1 MVLRHWHPF
10 AEMRRFHH
18 NFTRDNF
25 TRRAWGLPVAG
36 NGALDRH
43 GHIPLD
49 AVEEGDN
56 LVLRASVPGV
66 KPEDIE
72 VTIED
77 GVLSIKTEAKAE
89 TETTEGGY
97 LMRERR
103 SGSFHRSVR
112 LPDTVDPDQAESGY
126 ENGVLTITLPKTEAK
141 KAKRLEIAVGK
152 VAEPKN
158 LESKKR

>member
-1 MVLRHWHPF
+1 MILQRWDPF

-18 NFTRDNF
+18 TFNRDTFN
-25 TRRAWGLPVAG
+25 RRAWGFPTASTS
-36 NGALDRH
+36 AFDRRW
-43 GHIPLD
+43 HIPLD

-77 GVLSIKTEAKAE
+77 GVLSIKTESKEE
-89 TETTEGGY
+89 TEGKEGGY

-112 LPDTVDPDQAESGY
+112 LPESVDPDKAESGY

-152 VAEPKN
+152 A
-158 LESKKR
+158 LESAKK